1 MADVPPISD
10 PAASGQ
16 DDPTTAGLKAGIAAE
31 RAKRQAAEQ
40 AAAAAKAE
48 AEQYKAGHE
57 QWTAHTEAQH
67 RALVDANTAKLQAMD
82 EGKRAVVLGLGL
94 EPAALAKV
102 LDTFSAPPAPA
113 AAPAAPAPQ
122 PAAAPNAPAA
132 YPAGGVAPGGGTVTT
147 LTDAEQAFKA
157 SRTILTN
164 ATDEQV
170 KRAFTAAH
178 PTKR

>member
-10 PAASGQ
+10 PVASGQ
-16 DDPTTAGLKAGIAAE
+16 DDPATAGLKAAVAAE

-48 AEQYKAGHE
+48 AEQFKAGHE

-67 RALVDANTAKLQAMD
+67 RALVDANTAKLQALD

-113 AAPAAPAPQ
+113 AAPATPPPQ
-122 PAAAPNAPAA
+122 PAPNAPAA
-132 YPAGGVAPGGGTVTT
+132 YPAGGAAPGGAPVTT

-157 SRTILTN
+157 SRSILTN